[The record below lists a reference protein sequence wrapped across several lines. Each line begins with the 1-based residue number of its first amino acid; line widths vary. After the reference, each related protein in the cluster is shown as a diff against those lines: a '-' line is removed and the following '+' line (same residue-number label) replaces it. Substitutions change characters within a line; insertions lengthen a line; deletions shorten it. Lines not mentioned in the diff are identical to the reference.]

1 MYSKVYH
8 LTYKWPLKANTLNIL
23 NWFKLGLLKKAAPKT
38 SISKKEIFLRRVS
51 MLRHIRYSTLV
62 SRSTCLSLI
71 IPQQNKMLVLKHIPH
86 YGLQH
91 NDAGKKTRWPWIL
104 MSHSFSSR
112 QCHGCFF
119 FKFSFQ
125 FVPIQCKNVIYIAK
139 QRGQET
145 SIGWN
150 ILLVLQ

>member
-38 SISKKEIFLRRVS
+38 SISKKEIFLRWVS

-71 IPQQNKMLVLKHIPH
+71 IPQQQKMLVLKHIPH

-119 FKFSFQ
+119 FLNFHFSLCQ
-125 FVPIQCKNVIYIAK
+125 SSAK
-139 QRGQET
+139 MSFTLPNRGGRKHQLAET
-145 SIGWN
+145 SF
-150 ILLVLQ
+150 